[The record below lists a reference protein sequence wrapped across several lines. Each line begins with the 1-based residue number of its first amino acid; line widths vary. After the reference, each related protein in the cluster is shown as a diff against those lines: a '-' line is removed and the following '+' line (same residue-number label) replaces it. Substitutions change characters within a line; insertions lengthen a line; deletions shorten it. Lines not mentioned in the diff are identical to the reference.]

1 MCLLA
6 HSSVQCILCFAFLR
20 LVYPMFQFYLDYPF
34 LIASSVISN
43 VYVCNNEE
51 KNDFLYDK
59 LNKSYTYMTEISLTQ
74 IQMHICEWA
83 VGLLLLKK
91 WNFFCLSV
99 LLVFALYCD
108 RKPPTLRITSDLMM
122 NVHTCVNDNT
132 TYIMVYVRSLCQILW
147 WIYTHL
153 LLLTQLTQC
162 CKSDH

>member
-20 LVYPMFQFYLDYPF
+20 LVYPMFQCYLDYPF

-43 VYVCNNEE
+43 VYVCNNEG

-99 LLVFALYCD
+99 LLVFVLYCD
-108 RKPPTLRITSDLMM
+108 RNPPTLRTTSDLMM
-122 NVHTCVNDNT
+122 NVQTCITDDTTNPCCMSDYYVWFNDE
-132 TYIMVYVRSLCQILW
+132 
-147 WIYTHL
+147 
-153 LLLTQLTQC
+153 
-162 CKSDH
+162 CKNMFYW